1 MNSIMDRSSRERL
14 PRVPASG
21 VFRTPQIGRATERE
35 SRSALALATGP
46 FPLDEALVVDA
57 RASLRP
63 AQIVERK
70 LMSLLKSVYLPVS
83 HVRTTALCN
92 ARGPFSVPCVQPDRK
107 PSASSA
113 VLRPTAGKCETQV
126 AAAPV

>member
-1 MNSIMDRSSRERL
+1 MNSITDRSSTERL
-14 PRVPASG
+14 RRVPASD
-21 VFRTPQIGRATERE
+21 VCRSPQPRRLTETGN
-35 SRSALALATGP
+35 RSEPALATGP
-46 FPLDEALVVDA
+46 FAVDEALIVDA

-92 ARGPFSVPCVQPDRK
+92 ARGPFPVASVQPDRK
-107 PSASSA
+107 ASAPPVA
-113 VLRPTAGKCETQV
+113 LRSTVSKRETQAV
-126 AAAPV
+126 AAPA